1 MVYKTMMEIE
11 EQATE
16 YISLTDIQEE
26 MLNIMKDVIRF
37 FDEQHINYVVTGGTA
52 LGAVRHQGFIPWDDD
67 ADIALARDDYEF
79 FVKHYVPGSEAWEL
93 LSLEHA
99 ANWYYSYARV
109 ANTHTMA
116 VTEWAKVNNGIYIDI
131 FPIDALPTSKFGQ
144 RVKYGQMKYLD
155 LMRNSTRRLAIRR
168 EEPYWY
174 LKWLFILLAKIHTT
188 NQWARQQSS
197 LAKHTNAK
205 YHRRSTA
212 RSLYVVQGIN
222 GMREIFPTTTFDHT
236 VFMPF
241 EDTQVKVPA
250 DYEKYLTQLYGDWQV
265 IPTGEERKSHAKFVH
280 V

>member
-16 YISLTDIQEE
+16 YISLTDIQEA

-93 LSLEHA
+93 LSLEHT

-188 NQWARQQSS
+188 NQWARRQNN
-197 LAKHTNAK
+197 LAKRTNHQ
-205 YHRRSTA
+205 YHNTSDA

-222 GMREIFPTTTFDHT
+222 GIREIFPSA
-236 VFMPF
+236 VFENTKLMPF

-250 DYEKYLTQLYGDWQV
+250 DYEKYLTQLYGDWKV
-265 IPTGEERKSHAKFVH
+265 IPTGDDQKSHAKFVH